1 MTGSAGDQDNVV
13 SFYPRRR
20 RRPRK
25 PRPKASG
32 TARGYGYPH
41 ARLRAW
47 WKPQVEAGLVQCH
60 AVVCLEPSRWI
71 KPGSEWH
78 LGHTPARTAW
88 TGPEHA
94 KCNLSEA
101 AIRGNKMRDD
111 GGPPRRRSR
120 IW

>member
-1 MTGSAGDQDNVV
+1 MTT
-13 SFYPRRR
+13 RRR
-20 RRPRK
+20 IKGAQPVAWRSPAVVPLFGPRPRK

-60 AVVCLEPSRWI
+60 AVVCLEPGRWI

-78 LGHTPARTAW
+78 LGHTPDRTAW

-94 KCNLSEA
+94 KCNLSE
-101 AIRGNKMRDD
+101 
-111 GGPPRRRSR
+111 
-120 IW
+120 